1 MTSDLQESY
10 KPAAKKT
17 YCLTISNVLEVK
29 SEERRVKNSI
39 VLVGASMAFEFF
51 VLHFSFFT

>member
-29 SEERRVKNSI
+29 SEEFYSSCGCFYGI
-39 VLVGASMAFEFF
+39 
-51 VLHFSFFT
+51 